1 MGLGADSSLGSQNM
15 QNRWTWGVFWC
26 GAFDPFLCVFF
37 VGIPKGFRSHDSV
50 FLLGQWNF
58 VGACGCDFWWGWI
71 SHLFEIDTV
80 HWCPK
85 NIQVYLNHPNGWL
98 FKSCEVPGE
107 EIPSFIAG
115 GEVFFCDPSK
125 DDWRSCPGRW
135 SGEISPLSFL
145 EGECRV
151 NDLQNGRLNLQT
163 NQCEKNKL

>member
-1 MGLGADSSLGSQNM
+1 MGLGADSSLEQKHCKSVNL
-15 QNRWTWGVFWC
+15 GVFWC
-26 GAFDPFLCVFF
+26 GAIDMFFVFFF

-98 FKSCEVPGE
+98 FKSCESSGWGD
-107 EIPSFIAG
+107 SKFHRRG
-115 GEVFFCDPSK
+115 WSVFLRPFK
-125 DDWRSCPGRW
+125 RW
-135 SGEISPLSFL
+135 LKILSWKVIWWNLSFVL
-145 EGECRV
+145 F
-151 NDLQNGRLNLQT
+151 GRRMQG
-163 NQCEKNKL
+163 QRFAEWKAKPPNKSMWKK